1 MESVAQLVAGMYV
14 ALPVIVAIKFHHLH
28 KSEIFRLQEENL
40 AELLQNLA
48 RENTLVGGTFFCLK
62 LCKPLT
68 GEAKSGKKRAIS
80 LCGESIM
87 TKVGHEYFFGNAQ
100 CVSPSSPL
108 AITVSAGDALCVGSK
123 GFGPDGLQIDDGRPK
138 DNGQITDKNHLTISG
153 QRIDYFQLTD
163 YMI

>member
-108 AITVSAGDALCVGSK
+108 AVTESAVDAHRGQKNVLYTFQGI
-123 GFGPDGLQIDDGRPK
+123 PDSVRSSYVVPRTYRPLAGEEL
-138 DNGQITDKNHLTISG
+138 DL
-153 QRIDYFQLTD
+153 
-163 YMI
+163 